1 MGGPGGGRV
10 GEGMADMGMADMGRV
25 DEGRVDKGTAGEDRV
40 VDGNVGD
47 GRMIGSCRG
56 SVKASFDV
64 LVRPQPCGAVVA
76 FPHQSHV
83 PCTKPLQLCHR
94 RHALSL
100 LSLRPRPSLQMTTGS
115 LM

>member
-10 GEGMADMGMADMGRV
+10 GEGMADMGRV

-47 GRMIGSCRG
+47 GRMTGSCRG